1 LTGAPDL
8 NILLAFDFGLRRLGV
23 ATGNLHTTTASPLT
37 TLNAGQGLPWA
48 ELDRMVEEWQPGQL
62 VVGLPDAERAAA
74 VYRQARE
81 FAEVLGRRYQLPV
94 SMVDEALTSQAAES
108 ALKEARQ
115 SGVMRSR
122 VKKEQIDSHA
132 ACLIAEQWMNTGVYE
147 RPTD

>member
-1 LTGAPDL
+1 
-8 NILLAFDFGLRRLGV
+8 
-23 ATGNLHTTTASPLT
+23 
-37 TLNAGQGLPWA
+37 
-48 ELDRMVEEWQPGQL
+48 MVEEWQPGQL

-74 VYRQARE
+74 ISKRARE
-81 FAEVLGRRYQLPV
+81 FADVLRRRYQLPV